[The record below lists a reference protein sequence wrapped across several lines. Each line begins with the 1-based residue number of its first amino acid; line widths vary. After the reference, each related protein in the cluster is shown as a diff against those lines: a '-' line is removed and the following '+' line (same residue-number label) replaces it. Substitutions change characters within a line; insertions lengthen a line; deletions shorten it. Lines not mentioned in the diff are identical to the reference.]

1 MIVPL
6 GVDLGQS
13 FDSFQHG
20 AQEFFHRLSEIGWVS
35 MAVALFT
42 FTISSI
48 TFSRSRSS
56 ATHGW
61 ARYARPASGAATS
74 PSIR

>member
-35 MAVALFT
+35 MAVALGFYLAHLLA
-42 FTISSI
+42 
-48 TFSRSRSS
+48 RSR
-56 ATHGW
+56 AW
-61 ARYARPASGAATS
+61 QNVLRAAYPDRKVPYARITAAY
-74 PSIR
+74 